1 MPTVPPTPV
10 SKTSPA
16 NTASPWD
23 SVTSVPSAR
32 VALTEPLVVSTRP
45 MDSVDPLGAACAY
58 CPGANGPAS
67 CVTTLPF
74 NTTPSDVAISG
85 GGFWSKKSWTM
96 SSCPSGPV
104 KCKSEPSRSNS
115 ARKNQGSEP
124 SVSCSTP
131 AASRTETTEPD
142 DVIVVV
148 PTLRGN
154 ICVSNNKPCSKYIY
168 LLIVLVF
175 LVFIRTAC
183 FLGETSHAESI
194 LSTYQA
200 RNQKSTP
207 T

>member
-1 MPTVPPTPV
+1 MRPSSPREKTLSSAKTIPIVPSTPV

-23 SVTSVPSAR
+23 SVTSVPSTR
-32 VALTEPLVVSTRP
+32 VALTEPLAVSTRP

-74 NTTPSDVAISG
+74 NTTPSVVAISG

-115 ARKNQGSEP
+115 ALKNQGSEP

-131 AASRTETTEPD
+131 AASRTEITEPG

-148 PTLRGN
+148 PILRGN
-154 ICVSNNKPCSKYIY
+154 ICVLNNK
-168 LLIVLVF
+168 
-175 LVFIRTAC
+175 
-183 FLGETSHAESI
+183 
-194 LSTYQA
+194 LSF
-200 RNQKSTP
+200 K
-207 T
+207 